1 MTKKKGADRK
11 SSKKYTEF
19 LRKFFKWFGSHFV
32 IIMFAIIVIG
42 FSLASMAHVFTFA
55 KFYNLPFFAGMFMV
69 AMELGLIGTTII
81 FSMRD
86 MLAVEEIDKRAWWR
100 RFLKPK
106 KDPVLSARR
115 FGTLAVFVIF
125 ISLYIINVFSAFYY
139 YSTFHAA
146 AFAETATF
154 MSTLFFITISP
165 EWLMKI
171 LAHIAAGILP
181 FGAYTFGKM
190 VALHIAQK
198 RQEKDIVGVS
208 NRKIKEEPKEKESEE
223 EFWGRFWKVKNEMD
237 KVKGEL
243 KSKDDWE
250 GGDEVKKEEGIIEEE
265 VKGEVV
271 EEEPGVAEET
281 ADEEPFRSDS

>member
-1 MTKKKGADRK
+1 MKKKGAKK
-11 SSKKYTEF
+11 SSKKYVSLLRGF
-19 LRKFFKWFGSHFV
+19 LKWFGSNFV
-32 IIMFAIIVIG
+32 IIMFAIIVVG

-55 KFYNLPFFAGMFMV
+55 KFFNLPFFAGMFMV

-86 MLAVEEIDKRAWWR
+86 MLATEELDPRPWWR

-125 ISLYIINVFSAFYY
+125 VSLYIINVFSAFYY
-139 YSTFHAA
+139 YSTVHAA

-198 RQEKDIVGVS
+198 RQEKDVVG
-208 NRKIKEEPKEKESEE
+208 RPTGKPK
-223 EFWGRFWKVKNEMD
+223 
-237 KVKGEL
+237 
-243 KSKDDWE
+243 
-250 GGDEVKKEEGIIEEE
+250 EVKKEVAKEEDDEKFEVEVKEE
-265 VKGEVV
+265 VEEK
-271 EEEPGVAEET
+271 EEPSVAEET
-281 ADEEPFRSDS
+281 ADEEPFRDGS